1 MTRLSFPARGAAH
14 GGAAFSAPAS
24 ARILGGALAVAGAL
38 LLGGC
43 AVPARVPAGTTVSA
57 TLAELGPPTADIAL
71 PDGGRRLQY
80 SQLPAGSQVWN
91 LDFDA
96 SGRLVS
102 SDQALRYA
110 NFDRIV
116 LGKTTA
122 AEIQREFGLPLKIE
136 YVYSFNGPIW
146 TYRFNDMNNFRR
158 IFIHIDPAGIVQRI
172 IYADEL
178 NYRGPLDK

>member
-1 MTRLSFPARGAAH
+1 MTHLHRNELRIGTVRPVYGFARWAAV
-14 GGAAFSAPAS
+14 SA
-24 ARILGGALAVAGAL
+24 LLAGAL
-38 LLGGC
+38 VLSGC
-43 AVPARVPAGTTVSA
+43 AVPARVPDGTTVQT

-80 SQLPAGSQVWN
+80 SQMPAGSQVWN

-96 SGRLVS
+96 SGRLRS
-102 SDQALRYA
+102 SDQALRYG

-122 AEIQREFGLPLKIE
+122 ADIQREYGLPLKIE

-146 TYRFNDMNNFRR
+146 SYRFNDMNNFRR
-158 IFIHIDPAGIVQRI
+158 IFIHIDPAGVVQRVL
-172 IYADEL
+172 YVDEQ
-178 NYRGPLDK
+178 NIGGPLDFNK